1 MRQTGVPGLTTAKRR
16 TLLGNSPAHGN
27 VFFTW
32 GRLDEANCDDTTIS
46 NLPEFSP
53 RPHTSFP
60 ERCEGAGG
68 EIKEKMMDRNG
79 FTASKLIGEVF
90 CSKINLLNLN
100 AYRFAPSIV
109 LLKTEEA
116 TALIGAHTI
125 GVIRTMF
132 GQANAGPWVL
142 NGGTI
147 LFL

>member
-1 MRQTGVPGLTTAKRR
+1 
-16 TLLGNSPAHGN
+16 
-27 VFFTW
+27 
-32 GRLDEANCDDTTIS
+32 
-46 NLPEFSP
+46 
-53 RPHTSFP
+53 
-60 ERCEGAGG
+60 
-68 EIKEKMMDRNG
+68 MMDRNG

-100 AYRFAPSIV
+100 AYWFAPSIV

-132 GQANAGPWVL
+132 GQGHAGPWVL
-142 NGGTI
+142 NGGTV